1 MLRREDLRKAA
12 GEDVSG
18 LSRDVLEFNYR
29 LLAKQSL
36 DMLEEL
42 DRQHGRET
50 AQLRELIGVGQIV
63 AVLLAAAQRAGKKT
77 VRVDDVLTQ
86 AYARLSDEG
95 SIPGAEGR
103 PGLDT
108 GRDRRR
114 QSAEK
119 FLD

>member
-12 GEDVSG
+12 SEDVSG

-36 DMLEEL
+36 DMIEEL

-63 AVLLAAAQRAGKKT
+63 AVLLASAQRAGKKT
-77 VRVDDVLTQ
+77 VRVDDVLAQ

-95 SIPGAEGR
+95 SRDGIGVGNPPR
-103 PGLDT
+103 NSSTNSLDT
-108 GRDRRR
+108 
-114 QSAEK
+114 
-119 FLD
+119 